1 MDKSII
7 AYPLKILVSI
17 EIFDL
22 KVPFFTIFLYI
33 GYGPLTN
40 DFIGLVTLEFVGLFQ
55 LIVAFLS
62 AFDADGN
69 VSF

>member
-33 GYGPLTN
+33 GYGPLPN